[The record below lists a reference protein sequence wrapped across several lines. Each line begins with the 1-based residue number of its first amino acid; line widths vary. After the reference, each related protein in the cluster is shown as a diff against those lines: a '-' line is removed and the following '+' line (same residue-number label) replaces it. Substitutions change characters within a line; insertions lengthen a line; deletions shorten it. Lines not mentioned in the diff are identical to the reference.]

1 MDLPDDREQA
11 VQRLLREVRQFAAVP
26 QLFWG
31 IWSFQQAEIY
41 QDASFDYFN
50 YGFDRLAL
58 YYYWK
63 SEMMQYL
70 NQ

>member
-1 MDLPDDREQA
+1 MDLPDDHEAA
-11 VQRLLREVRQFAAVP
+11 VQRLLREVRQFAAFP

-41 QDASFDYFN
+41 QIDFDFFE
-50 YGFDRLAL
+50 YGFDRLGL

-63 SEMMQYL
+63 SEMMKYL